1 MCTPT
6 GPHFADRATVPR
18 SCKWAWVWLGRLRR
32 LAGGG
37 DSAPSVAEVM
47 EAGIQVLPALDEDQ
61 ADMFTPSKL
70 RLYRHAQ
77 DHGLLTRDILGYHDP
92 SLLNDILV

>member
-1 MCTPT
+1 
-6 GPHFADRATVPR
+6 
-18 SCKWAWVWLGRLRR
+18 
-32 LAGGG
+32 
-37 DSAPSVAEVM
+37 M

-70 RLYRHAQ
+70 RQYRHAQ
-77 DHGLLTRDILGYHDP
+77 DHGLLTRDILGYP